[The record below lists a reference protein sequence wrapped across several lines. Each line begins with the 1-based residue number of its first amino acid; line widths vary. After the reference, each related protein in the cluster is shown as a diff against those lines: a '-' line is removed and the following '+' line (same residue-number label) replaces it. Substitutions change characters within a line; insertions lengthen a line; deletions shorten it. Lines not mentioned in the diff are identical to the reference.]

1 MKANATAPP
10 AFYFYLA
17 SALSCIQV
25 LIALTVLVYSFRTQ
39 RRTIE
44 LTLESQMPAYLAVLE
59 GEQLTLTLRHLEG
72 SGSPL
77 LYRLRNPTTTQEWK
91 ILSPN
96 EKVSIAMTRH
106 EAVEQRVSDPT
117 LEIADPAGRVR
128 HVLSV
133 SARQILGQT
142 TPLLPTHRFY
152 SGKRALLS

>member
-1 MKANATAPP
+1 
-10 AFYFYLA
+10 
-17 SALSCIQV
+17 
-25 LIALTVLVYSFRTQ
+25 
-39 RRTIE
+39 
-44 LTLESQMPAYLAVLE
+44 MPAYLAVLE